1 MITRR
6 KENTLQELEEEFV
19 ILFFR
24 MIQSIRLYESNSQ
37 LLQDYLSRLTDALNK
52 LIGDDDFTF
61 LVINNLLSVHGE
73 TLRYR
78 RDNTRIFNGIVV
90 FFEQRELEGLVFL
103 PKIKETSPDEIL
115 SFMRILVK
123 AETEERPYDWLEKV
137 KKEAGFTWINFLP
150 LTEGSNKK
158 EQYDIK
164 ERVKTTY
171 WQANAAVREVS
182 NKLALRN
189 MAGVR
194 KMKRVMHNMVKL
206 AFEDESILLGASTL
220 RDYDDYTFSHSVNVA
235 ILALCLGNYIGLSR
249 KSLAFLSICG
259 MLHDLGKVEIPRE
272 ILHKPEKLTTEEWE
286 QMRKHPVAS
295 VKQILMLQASHELKS
310 KILLGPF
317 EHHLCFDLSG
327 YPKTHFMQQVSLF
340 GRILQIVDVYDA
352 ITSPRAYHNDTC
364 SPPEALAYL
373 LKHAGKNF
381 DLTLTKLFISMM
393 GAYPP
398 GTLLHLG
405 TGEIGLVIDYS
416 KKVGAPLPR
425 VLLLEEVAGE
435 VKKGEV
441 VDLEDKTSEINL
453 KRRTI
458 LGSFHPYKYGIN
470 PGDYLL

>member
-1 MITRR
+1 MIKRT
-6 KENTLQELEEEFV
+6 KENTVQELEEAFV

-37 LLQDYLSRLTDALNK
+37 LLQDYLFRLTDTLNK
-52 LIGDDDFTF
+52 LIGNEEFTF
-61 LVINNLLSVHGE
+61 LVVNNLLCVQGE

-103 PKIKETSPDEIL
+103 PKFKETSQDDIL
-115 SFMRILVK
+115 SFMRILVM
-123 AETEERPYDWLEKV
+123 AEAEEKPFDWLEKE
-137 KKEAGFTWINFLP
+137 KNEAGLDCINFLQ

-158 EQYDIK
+158 ERYDIK
-164 ERVKTTY
+164 ERVRTTY

-182 NKLALRN
+182 NKLSLRN
-189 MAGVR
+189 VAGVR

-235 ILALCLGNYIGLSR
+235 ILALCMGNYIGLSR

-259 MLHDLGKVEIPRE
+259 MLHDLGKVEIPRD

-295 VKQILMLQASHELKS
+295 VKQILMLQASQELKS

-317 EHHLCFDLSG
+317 EHHLCYDLSG
-327 YPKTHFMQQVSLF
+327 YPKTNFMQRVSLF

-352 ITSPRAYHNDTC
+352 ITSPRAYHNETC

-373 LKHAGKNF
+373 LENAGKNF

-405 TGEIGLVIDYS
+405 TGEIALVIDYS
-416 KKVGAPLPR
+416 KKLGTVLPR
-425 VLLLEEVAGE
+425 VILLEELDGE
-435 VKKGEV
+435 VKKGTI
-441 VDLEDKTSEINL
+441 VDLEDKNSEINL

-458 LGSFHPYKYGIN
+458 LGSFHPDKYGIN
-470 PGDYLL
+470 PADYLL